1 MCVAGRTGLAHY
13 NCVSRRW
20 KLFGNEAQEKDFVVT
35 GGMLWW
41 RDYIVIG
48 MASVLVMWWNILLY
62 RLGIPPIAVVLSL
75 STTTTFPH

>member
-1 MCVAGRTGLAHY
+1 MCREQYSAIDEAGVNVCVAGRAGLAHY

-41 RDYIVIG
+41 RDCIVIG
-48 MASVLVMWWNILLY
+48 K
-62 RLGIPPIAVVLSL
+62 RLSPLPRLTLGAVRNDV
-75 STTTTFPH
+75 TR